1 MNNKKHT
8 SLQELGILEE
18 VKLPN
23 GKIDS
28 ISDIKDRNNNQIF
41 ESFEDFVIKIR
52 NNRVILRINEIF
64 TRKWGISSS
73 NKNLSRYVLIFL
85 PISINLLVLTTLIVA
100 FTSQK
105 YFLLFFAIPIGL
117 MGIRKMWLISVLGLI
132 IHYILYQQ
140 IPFIVIFLI
149 WSKIAY
155 FLIYK
160 IPLKILTKNIISDE
174 SLCCQYLNKGI
185 VALSF
190 PKEKKWLSTKNG
202 IIEWWNQDFFESIKK

>member
-23 GKIDS
+23 GKINS
-28 ISDIKDRNNNQIF
+28 ITDINDRNNNQIF

-52 NNRVILRINEIF
+52 NNKVILKINEIF
-64 TRKWGISSS
+64 TRKWGTSSS
-73 NKNLSRYVLIFL
+73 NKYLFRYVLIFL

-117 MGIRKMWLISVLGLI
+117 MGIRKMWLMSVLGLI

-155 FLIYK
+155 FLIYN

-174 SLCCQYLNKGI
+174 SLCCLYLNKGI